1 MRSIK
6 TALAA
11 FFILFSAGVFAQE
24 TEPTEQKEGG
34 HINENK
40 FRQLYQEF
48 STPNQYRTGS
58 GAPGPAYYQNEA
70 DYKMDIELDD
80 RNQKL
85 TGRETITYHNNSPSD
100 LEYLWVQLD
109 QNIRTK
115 NSVANLKDGNGIAP
129 IAQPGSFVSEYMK
142 ESFDGGFNI
151 TEVSSNGKPIK
162 NSDQSN
168 HDESRPSR
176 ALEGRRKLHF

>member
-1 MRSIK
+1 MRSIR
-6 TALAA
+6 TAFAA

-24 TEPTEQKEGG
+24 TEQQTEQTEGG

-80 RNQKL
+80 R
-85 TGRETITYHNNSPSD
+85 ES
-100 LEYLWVQLD
+100 
-109 QNIRTK
+109 
-115 NSVANLKDGNGIAP
+115 KDDR
-129 IAQPGSFVSEYMK
+129 S
-142 ESFDGGFNI
+142 
-151 TEVSSNGKPIK
+151 
-162 NSDQSN
+162 
-168 HDESRPSR
+168 
-176 ALEGRRKLHF
+176 

>member
-24 TEPTEQKEGG
+24 TEQQTEQREGG

-70 DYKMDIELDD
+70 DYKMDIELD
-80 RNQKL
+80 
-85 TGRETITYHNNSPSD
+85 
-100 LEYLWVQLD
+100 
-109 QNIRTK
+109 
-115 NSVANLKDGNGIAP
+115 
-129 IAQPGSFVSEYMK
+129 
-142 ESFDGGFNI
+142 
-151 TEVSSNGKPIK
+151 
-162 NSDQSN
+162 
-168 HDESRPSR
+168 
-176 ALEGRRKLHF
+176 